1 MKFSHLAGFQTIYF
15 VGRPVLKRVDVFL
28 DSFQNF
34 LLKTQY
40 SVYYVVHEERA
51 HDKASSH
58 KEQAFLPSVT
68 FGEFLYKV
76 GAMD

>member
-1 MKFSHLAGFQTIYF
+1 MKFSHLAGFQLIHF
-15 VGRPVLKRVDVFL
+15 VGRPVQKTVDVFL

-58 KEQAFLPSVT
+58 KEAFLPSVT